1 MTQRGATLAVVLL
14 CACASDKQTDGPS
27 NASRGPRH
35 RVATEEVAAAEKV
48 AALEPWD
55 PYAGKQA
62 KPAEEAKKVAEDE
75 RDYGAELLAALG
87 TPVNCLKTRVG
98 SDAPTEIRISLEA
111 SVVET
116 GIVTR
121 SDASSAQLDDGEI
134 ACVRGRLGGLRLR
147 APVSGAPRSVRA
159 TLELKRQAPAAKP
172 AADAAAGDAPE
183 DAPDKEPADPVEAP
197 EAVREEA
204 PREEAPREEP
214 PREEPPREEPPPRSA
229 DDEPRDDNPV
239 EPPE

>member
-1 MTQRGATLAVVLL
+1 MTRRRATLAVVLL

-27 NASRGPRH
+27 HASRGPRH
-35 RVATEEVAAAEKV
+35 RVPTEEVAAPEKV

-62 KPAEEAKKVAEDE
+62 QPAEEAKKVAEDE

-87 TPVNCLKTRVG
+87 TPVNCFKTRIG
-98 SDAPTEIRISLEA
+98 PDAPTEIRISVEA

-121 SDASSAQLDDGEI
+121 SDASSAQLDDSEI
-134 ACVRGRLGGLRLR
+134 ACVRGRLGRLRLR

-159 TLELKRQAPAAKP
+159 TLELKRQAPVAKP
-172 AADAAAGDAPE
+172 AAADAAAGDAPE
-183 DAPDKEPADPVEAP
+183 NAPDKEPAEPAEAP
-197 EAVREEA
+197 EAVREEPPREDA
-204 PREEAPREEP
+204 PREEAPREDA
-214 PREEPPREEPPPRSA
+214 PREEAPRSD
-229 DDEPRDDNPV
+229 DDEPRDDNPAQ
-239 EPPE
+239 PPE